1 MSKEPIA
8 WAIKF
13 EYSSLDLV
21 ALTKVD
27 ACYYYGKTEFGSRTH
42 GLTKTLLGWF
52 PTKDIAGDA
61 ITRLRA
67 AIDSVQ
73 ENFDRAEQMRKLA
86 VEARRIAVENA
97 VSKAHGRSDFN
108 KLIGA

>member
-1 MSKEPIA
+1 MSKEPLA

-13 EYSSLDLV
+13 EYNTLDLV

-27 ACYYYGKTEFGSRTH
+27 VRYYYGKTELGSRTH

-52 PTKDIAGDA
+52 PTKEIAGDA
-61 ITRLRA
+61 IRHLRV

-73 ENFDRAEQMRKLA
+73 ENFDRAETMRKLA

-97 VSKAHGRSDFN
+97 VSEAHGQSDFS